1 VIPEN
6 PASHPSDTAIVVD
19 ELIAKD
25 VTDPLAMLRS
35 KHCGARLLVVEDS
48 QANRDIAL
56 SLVLAAGLKADM
68 AENGRQALEK
78 VALTQYDL
86 ILMDVQM
93 PMMNGLEAS
102 RAIRLQPGGADVP
115 ILAMTANAF
124 TEARQACLEA
134 GMNDFVAKPVNP
146 HDFYATLL
154 KWLTTTKPQSCPPFP
169 HRRPLPPPSF
179 HEDRP
184 LHRLDSVADLDHVRG
199 LATMRGNVANY
210 MEILDLFAQE
220 CHQNAE
226 KLSGM
231 QARAEFSAIEQF
243 AGSLRGNAS
252 MLGFLKFAEAA
263 DAVVSACRADAGT
276 EASGILCGR
285 LIDDLLRL
293 SDALQE
299 ALSAPLTSTN
309 PDIDPGQV
317 AYLLA
322 QLEMFLEHGNIKAN
336 YLASDQAGLLL
347 TVFGKSAKALL
358 ARIEAFDYE
367 SALAELHQIRAHPNN
382 GRKSRLPNP
391 DEA

>member
-1 VIPEN
+1 MIPEN
-6 PASHPSDTAIVVD
+6 SASYPSDAAIVVD

-25 VTDPLAMLRS
+25 VTDNLAMLRS
-35 KHCGARLLVVEDS
+35 KHCGARLLVVEDR
-48 QANRDIAL
+48 QANREIAL
-56 SLVLAAGLKADM
+56 ALVLAAGLKADM
-68 AENGRQALEK
+68 AENGRLAVEK
-78 VALTQYDL
+78 VALMRYDL

-124 TEARQACLEA
+124 AEARQACLKA
-134 GMNDFVAKPVNP
+134 GMNDFVAKPLSP
-146 HDFYATLL
+146 PDFYATLL
-154 KWLTTTKPQSCPPFP
+154 KWLTTTKPQSCPPP
-169 HRRPLPPPSF
+169 PLRPPLPR

-184 LHRLDSVADLDHVRG
+184 LHRLDSFADLDHVRG
-199 LATMRGNVANY
+199 LATMRGNVENY
-210 MEILDLFAQE
+210 MEVLDLFAQE

-231 QARAEFSAIEQF
+231 QARAEFSAIGQL

-252 MLGFLKFAEAA
+252 MLGFLKLAEAA

-276 EASGILCGR
+276 EASSILCGR

-317 AYLLA
+317 ADLLA
-322 QLEMFLEHGNIKAN
+322 QLETFLEHGNIKAN
-336 YLASDQAGLLL
+336 HLASDQTGLLL

-358 ARIEAFDYE
+358 ARIEAFEYE
-367 SALAELHQIRAHPNN
+367 SALAELHQIR
-382 GRKSRLPNP
+382 SRLSKP
-391 DEA
+391 DGA